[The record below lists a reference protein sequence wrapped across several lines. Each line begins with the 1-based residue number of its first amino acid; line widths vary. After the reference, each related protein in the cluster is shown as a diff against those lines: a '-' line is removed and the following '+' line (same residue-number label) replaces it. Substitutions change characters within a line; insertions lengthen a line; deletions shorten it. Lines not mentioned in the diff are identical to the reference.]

1 MRSARLGGTCYFSRS
16 VFRSM
21 SLLILSLSSACTM
34 GHIGSVAGRFTPCEN
49 ALLMDVY
56 AFGLD
61 VRPQL
66 ETLGATLGY
75 CHFVYILDTTSIY
88 LKRKAGSWIYFNL
101 PDVSSDA
108 IGRSITCVGL
118 DMEANPEMVG
128 AQIGF
133 VSTFVT
139 KVPLKKSAITYLRFN
154 PRVPCDAAAH
164 IYDYENAKSKIY
176 P

>member
-1 MRSARLGGTCYFSRS
+1 MRSAHAGGTCYFRRI

-21 SLLILSLSSACTM
+21 SLLILSLSGACTM
-34 GHIGSVAGRFTPCEN
+34 GHIGSVAGRFTSCEN

-61 VRPQL
+61 LRPQL
-66 ETLGATLGY
+66 QTLGATLLS
-75 CHFVYILDTTSIY
+75 FVYILDTKSIY
-88 LKRKAGSWIYFNL
+88 PKGKSGSWIYFKL

-118 DMEANPEMVG
+118 DVEANPEMVG

-154 PRVPCDAAAH
+154 SRAPCDAAAH
-164 IYDYENAKSKIY
+164 IYEYENTKSKIY